1 MCSHPALYY
10 DAVFMDV
17 QMPVMNGYEATRE
30 IRGSGMERIGEL
42 PIIAMT
48 ADAFAED
55 VKRARLSGM
64 NGHLAKPVSIELL
77 RGALSGCLDCKRKN
91 RWDEMMDISVR
102 INGRNGVT
110 VIRRQI
116 VRAGWAAMVLLV
128 LTSCGMKDRKQTYP
142 QDEGVTQ
149 QQEQAGGQ
157 SENMRTSGTEPGLSR
172 KPVAGGGGNAGGCRE
187 CQRCR
192 ECRNG
197 RGYRG
202 CRKCRTSRGR
212 RTGKAGNCCQ
222 GSAKPGSL
230 QSAITGSF
238 FKAGDIRCGL
248 SFELTGEGWES
259 DRLKCVFTLP
269 DEMHTSYYDSMR
281 TAEILTEKG
290 KKAYKI
296 TPETMEEVPRVPAL
310 TYTIKFAMDDE
321 SDPHI
326 SVKGEGGLAGDY
338 YLFEDSLTFP
348 DVFSRYL
355 SRADLCLWPTENL
368 WLLRNEIYAAN
379 GRQFKS
385 DVLSRYFQKK
395 DGTGESLNRIP
406 FQIPFCRM

>member
-1 MCSHPALYY
+1 M
-10 DAVFMDV
+10 
-17 QMPVMNGYEATRE
+17 
-30 IRGSGMERIGEL
+30 
-42 PIIAMT
+42 
-48 ADAFAED
+48 
-55 VKRARLSGM
+55 
-64 NGHLAKPVSIELL
+64 
-77 RGALSGCLDCKRKN
+77 
-91 RWDEMMDISVR
+91 
-102 INGRNGVT
+102 
-110 VIRRQI
+110 IRRQI

-157 SENMRTSGTEPGLSR
+157 SEKHEASGTEPGLSR
-172 KPVAGGGGNAGGCRE
+172 KPAAGGGGNAVG
-187 CQRCR
+187 
-192 ECRNG
+192 
-197 RGYRG
+197 
-202 CRKCRTSRGR
+202 
-212 RTGKAGNCCQ
+212 AGNA
-222 GSAKPGSL
+222 SAAGNAGTAGGTGAAGNAAPAGGAEPERPGTAVRAVQNL
-230 QSAITGSF
+230 EACNQLITGSF

-385 DVLSRYFQKK
+385 DVLSRYFSEKRWYRGIIEPDSFSDSILSDVESGNISLIQKMENDTDRDK
-395 DGTGESLNRIP
+395 LDGRNQYGLEDLPPAPYLQYLGRYDETGLSGDLSQARDMGAYYVCCVGRDIGSCFHYQRTASDSFGGRTGKGDSE
-406 FQIPFCRM
+406 

>member
-1 MCSHPALYY
+1 
-10 DAVFMDV
+10 
-17 QMPVMNGYEATRE
+17 
-30 IRGSGMERIGEL
+30 
-42 PIIAMT
+42 
-48 ADAFAED
+48 
-55 VKRARLSGM
+55 
-64 NGHLAKPVSIELL
+64 
-77 RGALSGCLDCKRKN
+77 
-91 RWDEMMDISVR
+91 
-102 INGRNGVT
+102 
-110 VIRRQI
+110 
-116 VRAGWAAMVLLV
+116 MVLLV

-157 SENMRTSGTEPGLSR
+157 SEKHEASGTEPGLSR
-172 KPVAGGGGNAGGCRE
+172 KPAAGGGGNAVG
-187 CQRCR
+187 
-192 ECRNG
+192 
-197 RGYRG
+197 
-202 CRKCRTSRGR
+202 
-212 RTGKAGNCCQ
+212 AGNA
-222 GSAKPGSL
+222 SAAGNAGTAGGTGAAGNAAPAGGAEPERPGTAVRAVQNL
-230 QSAITGSF
+230 EACNQLITGSF

-385 DVLSRYFQKK
+385 DVLSRYFSEK
-395 DGTGESLNRIP
+395 RR
-406 FQIPFCRM
+406 CV